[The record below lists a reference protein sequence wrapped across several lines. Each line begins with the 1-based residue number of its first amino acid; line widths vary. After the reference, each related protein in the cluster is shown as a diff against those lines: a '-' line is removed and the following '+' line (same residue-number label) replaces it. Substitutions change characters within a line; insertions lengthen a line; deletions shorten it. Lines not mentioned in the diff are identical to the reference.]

1 MLRKVYSK
9 KFESHAEQS
18 IASILCFHFEVS
30 HLQGIIP
37 IFSREHKAFLSFS
50 IPRQIDFILDT
61 TTVIATRTLRIT
73 MGYEYF
79 NGEFHIHQIMYL
91 VFLGNHSTELSYR
104 LLIFIIN

>member
-9 KFESHAEQS
+9 KLESQAEKS

-37 IFSREHKAFLSFS
+37 IFSREHKAFLILS
-50 IPRQIDFILDT
+50 IPRQIDLILDT
-61 TTVIATRTLRIT
+61 TTIIATRTLRIT

-79 NGEFHIHQIMYL
+79 TGAFHIHQLMYL
-91 VFLGNHSTELSYR
+91 VFLGIHSTELSYR